1 MSDQPHI
8 AVVGLGYVGLP
19 LALAFARHGP
29 VTGFD
34 VDTDLIAAL
43 AQGTDPRGEVTADDL
58 TAARFLTLTA
68 DSAALADAKIR
79 IVAVPTPVDENKAP
93 DLAPLRSAT
102 QIVAAHIKPGTI
114 VVYETTVYPGCTEE
128 ICAPILEAGS
138 GLTWKKDFHI
148 GYSPERVNPGDDA
161 HGLAQIVKIVA
172 GDTPATLDTLANL
185 YSRIIEAGIHRAPSI
200 AVAEA
205 AKVIENVQRDI
216 NIGLMNELSMIC
228 RRIGID
234 THDVLEAAGTKWNFM
249 KFHPDLVGGHRIG
262 VDPYYLTHL
271 ANRIGHNPEIILAG
285 RRLNDFMG
293 SHVAEEVLRLLKD
306 AGHQRP
312 RINILGVTFK
322 ADVGDIR
329 NTKVADVIRGLNDG
343 GADVTAYDPWA
354 TTAEFEAEYG
364 LPLTGDWAWLGP
376 CNALVI
382 GAPHSALV
390 QTPMSEFSRLL
401 ASSGLFADVLGR
413 SDRDEVIAAGFNY
426 WRL

>member
-29 VTGFD
+29 VIGFD

-79 IVAVPTPVDENKAP
+79 IVAVPTPVDENKVP

-114 VVYETTVYPGCTEE
+114 VVYEPTVYPGCTEE
-128 ICAPILEAGS
+128 ICVPILEADS
-138 GLTWKKDFHI
+138 SLTWKKDFHI
-148 GYSPERVNPGDDA
+148 GYSPERINPGDGA

-185 YSRIIEAGIHRAPSI
+185 YGRIIEAGIHRAPSI

-249 KFHPDLVGGHRIG
+249 KFHPGLVGGHCIG

-271 ANRIGHNPEIILAG
+271 ANRIGYNPEIILAG
-285 RRLNDFMG
+285 RRLNDSMG
-293 SHVAEEVLRLLKD
+293 SHVAEEVLRILKD

-312 RINILGVTFK
+312 RINVLGVTFK

-329 NTKVADVIRGLNDG
+329 NTKAADVIRGLNDG
-343 GADVTAYDPWA
+343 GADVTAYDPLA
-354 TTAEFEAEYG
+354 TAAEFEAEYG
-364 LPLTGDWAWLGP
+364 LPLTGDWAGLGP

-413 SDRDEVIAAGFNY
+413 FDRDEVIAAGFNY